1 MFCFILVRSCLTCAV
16 TRYFFYATEGRK
28 SDEEYDLDDN
38 EAATVGGEFAASPTS
53 SQTEP
58 EDEGMDED
66 AVEVK
71 VQEKTEVKAEDEPAE
86 ENDPSL
92 ADWFKVESKDV
103 QPNKGKRKATAR
115 DDASDTESETEPESD
130 NDDMREDDDVPID
143 EKDLDDE
150 WLEIP
155 AFSTVSCTAVI
166 CPPASS
172 VYLRQ
177 AETNTQLS
185 QTLQSEEAMQ
195 DFVDVKMGENESA
208 TEYDQDLIF
217 THL

>member
-1 MFCFILVRSCLTCAV
+1 M

-28 SDEEYDLDDN
+28 SDEEYDLDDDV
-38 EAATVGGEFAASPTS
+38 EAAGEKELAASPAS

-58 EDEGMDED
+58 EDEGMNGD

-71 VQEKTEVKAEDEPAE
+71 VQEKTEIKAEDEPAE
-86 ENDPSL
+86 ETDPSL

-103 QPNKGKRKATAR
+103 QPNKGKGKATAR

-130 NDDMREDDDVPID
+130 NDDMREDDDVLID
-143 EKDLDDE
+143 EKDLDDD

-155 AFSTVSCTAVI
+155 TSSTVSCATVI
-166 CPPASS
+166 CSPDLS

-177 AETNTQLS
+177 AETNTQES
-185 QTLQSEEAMQ
+185 QTLQSEDPTQ